1 MLKLSNLS
9 VGFGGPNLVLAD
21 VRLSLDEGQRLLV
34 CGAAGS
40 GKTTLLNASA
50 GLIPRLI
57 PVASLAGSVELRGK
71 PLSAMTGDELYRA
84 IGVVSQNVDDQLW
97 DISVEDVIAFP
108 LENRGIGR
116 AAIRSRLYQLI
127 SELRLSDLCG
137 RRVLTLS
144 GGERRMVVIAAALA
158 SSPSILVLDEPTT
171 GLDPAARM
179 RLSRVLDRAAVSL
192 AGLLVSEQDPASL
205 GGIVDTISLLKD

>member
-108 LENRGIGR
+108 LENRGIWR
-116 AAIRSRLYQLI
+116 AANGCDCGSAGFFPFNSCARRANDGTRSG
-127 SELRLSDLCG
+127 S
-137 RRVLTLS
+137 S
-144 GGERRMVVIAAALA
+144 GAAF
-158 SSPSILVLDEPTT
+158 
-171 GLDPAARM
+171 
-179 RLSRVLDRAAVSL
+179 
-192 AGLLVSEQDPASL
+192 
-205 GGIVDTISLLKD
+205 

>member
-9 VGFGGPNLVLAD
+9 VGFGGPDQVLAD
-21 VRLSLDEGQRLLV
+21 VRLSLDEGQRLMV

-40 GKTTLLNASA
+40 GKTTLLNAAA

-57 PVASLAGSVELRGK
+57 PVASLAGSIELKGRA
-71 PLSAMTGDELYRA
+71 LSAMTGDELYRA

-108 LENRGIGR
+108 MENRGIGR
-116 AAIRSRLYQLI
+116 VAIRSRLHQLI

-144 GGERRMVVIAAALA
+144 GGERRMVVIAAALERRD
-158 SSPSILVLDEPTT
+158 SI
-171 GLDPAARM
+171 
-179 RLSRVLDRAAVSL
+179 
-192 AGLLVSEQDPASL
+192 QQL
-205 GGIVDTISLLKD
+205 GCDFLEC